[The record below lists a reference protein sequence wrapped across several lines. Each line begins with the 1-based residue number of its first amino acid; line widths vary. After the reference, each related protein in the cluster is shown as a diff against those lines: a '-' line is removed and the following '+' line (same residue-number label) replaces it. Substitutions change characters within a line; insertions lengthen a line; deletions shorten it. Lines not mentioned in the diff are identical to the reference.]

1 MPLVD
6 SPHPVWATPR
16 PCELPPSMIGRMTL
30 IIDAFENRSS
40 RLTLEEVA
48 YRTRLPR
55 STAHRILDQLVGC
68 QWLEHTSYGYRLG
81 PRALGLGGQD
91 GSRGEIREAAA
102 PLLHELHL
110 RTGMVVH
117 LAVLE
122 GAEIVYLDKIG
133 GRFASGLPSRV
144 GGHAPAHA
152 TGVGKAMLA
161 WLEPEQVDT
170 LLPEALPRST
180 ERTITGLPALRQE
193 LDRIRRRHGLAFDR
207 GEAIPG
213 VSCAAAPLRGPEGPV
228 AAISLSGDERTARLE
243 RVAPSWS
250 TPPERSHAVC
260 SRSGRP
266 YAAAAAGRR
275 SRSAPGR
282 RRSWTG

>member
-1 MPLVD
+1 
-6 SPHPVWATPR
+6 
-16 PCELPPSMIGRMTL
+16 
-30 IIDAFENRSS
+30 
-40 RLTLEEVA
+40 
-48 YRTRLPR
+48 
-55 STAHRILDQLVGC
+55 
-68 QWLEHTSYGYRLG
+68 
-81 PRALGLGGQD
+81 
-91 GSRGEIREAAA
+91 
-102 PLLHELHL
+102 
-110 RTGMVVH
+110 MVVH